1 MESSIERI
9 SPVECRVKVEIP
21 WADVSTRLIGKM
33 RDLRRQARLPGFRAG
48 KVPDKVL
55 EQRFGKGVREELAG
69 ELVQETFQ
77 TAMTEHE
84 TQPLTQPVVEES
96 SLEKQQPFRYQAR
109 FEVRPE
115 IEPKDYTGVSVR
127 RRPAVVDSAKVD
139 ADLEERRKKLT
150 ELRPLPEDDKRE
162 ETAAGD
168 VWTIDVEGTLGE
180 QRVARKDVR
189 VDIGETES
197 EFIPGLSAALE
208 SLKLSEVGS
217 IKTISFTP
225 PEDRI
230 RAELKGQEAKLELG
244 LREVRLKYVPELDD
258 EFAKDTGDAETLEE
272 LKAKISEDIKKA
284 DGDEAERE
292 ARRRLL
298 TSLLEGNE
306 FEPAPSMVAREV
318 AAQLDQTKR
327 QLAQQ
332 GMRLEH
338 MGTNEQQYAARIRPE
353 ALFNVKAFLLLDAIG
368 KKETIEVSDEDV
380 QARVNEMAEESGQNV
395 DRMRASMEKSGQL
408 VMIQAG
414 LREERIFDFLMEK
427 AEVTE
432 APDPEPEGDAPA
444 DGDNG

>member
-21 WADVSTRLIGKM
+21 WTDVSNRLTDKM

-48 KVPDKVL
+48 KVPPQVL
-55 EQRFGKGVREELAG
+55 EKRFGKGVREELAG

-109 FEVRPE
+109 FEVRPD
-115 IEPKDYTGVSVR
+115 IEPKDYTGVEVR

-150 ELRPLPEDDKRE
+150 ELRPLPEDEKRE

-189 VDIGETES
+189 VDIGETEN

-217 IKTISFTP
+217 IKTITFTP

-284 DGDEAERE
+284 DGEEAERE

-380 QARVNEMAEESGQNV
+380 NARVNEMAEESGQNV

-408 VMIQAG
+408 LMIQAG

-427 AEVTE
+427 AKVTE
-432 APDPEPEGDAPA
+432 APDPEPEPGAA
-444 DGDNG
+444 D